1 MSGSEKKRSCGDFP
15 FREEWAF
22 GQEFVINLKGKMK
35 HQVTLGTDIHG
46 NITRLDNAIAKFE
59 DSLLRCKERLETTKA
74 QLETAKLEVEKPF
87 PQEEE
92 LKEKVARL
100 GELNAMLDMDKKEH
114 TMLDAEPDE
123 SMEEQ
128 EKGNR
133 AVMER

>member
-1 MSGSEKKRSCGDFP
+1 M
-15 FREEWAF
+15 
-22 GQEFVINLKGKMK
+22 
-35 HQVTLGTDIHG
+35 GTDIHG

-59 DSLLRCKERLETTKA
+59 DSLSRCKERLETTKA

-87 PQEEE
+87 PQEE
-92 LKEKVARL
+92 LKEKITRL

-114 TMLDAEPDE
+114 TMLDAESDE

-133 AVMER
+133 AAMER

>member
-1 MSGSEKKRSCGDFP
+1 MYRGFTMELYYNT
-15 FREEWAF
+15 F

-59 DSLLRCKERLETTKA
+59 DSLSRCKERLETTKA

-87 PQEEE
+87 PQEE
-92 LKEKVARL
+92 LKEKITRL

-114 TMLDAEPDE
+114 TMLDAESDE